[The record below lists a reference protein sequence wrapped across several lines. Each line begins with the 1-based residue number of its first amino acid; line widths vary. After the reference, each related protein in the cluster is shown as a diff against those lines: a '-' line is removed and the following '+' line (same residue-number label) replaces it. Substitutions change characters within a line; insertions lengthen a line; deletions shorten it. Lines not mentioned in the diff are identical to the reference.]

1 MSSTRISMWA
11 LLRGSKCQNRYIC
24 FSRCVLL
31 QIFVFFAILFAY
43 QASAFAQTWERLT
56 EDQKLILAPLESDW
70 SGLTKDRQKKW
81 LEVANRYPRMSEQDK
96 QTLQSRMTSWA
107 HLSTQERQKA
117 RDNYLRTLN
126 ISPEK
131 KAEAWQAYQQLSE
144 EDKKKLAERRQV
156 KPSTVTSPTLK

>member
-1 MSSTRISMWA
+1 MSSTQTSVWA
-11 LLRGSKCQNRYIC
+11 LLRDSKCQNRYIC
-24 FSRCVLL
+24 LSRCVLM
-31 QIFVFFAILFAY
+31 QILVFVAILLGY
-43 QASAFAQTWERLT
+43 QASAFAQNWERLS

-70 SGLTKDRQKKW
+70 SSLTKDRQKKW

-107 HLSTQERQKA
+107 QLSTQERQKA

-144 EDKKKLAERRQV
+144 EDKKKLAERRQS